1 MTHPSEITKA
11 REALA
16 TAVLLEY
23 KDNAWTKQQ
32 ILIPAVKVGDEWS
45 RPLLVQRYLASHAPR
60 KQWRIYRGPHT
71 PADIDI
77 TTINGAMD
85 MASKAMGYFALTK
98 HFEDAV
104 KNKNVRAVPIVLA
117 DLTEADAIEAFA
129 GKAPSALLRR
139 IQRARLEAGYPE
151 HAYEWPA
158 PATTTP
164 YIPTTITV

>member
-1 MTHPSEITKA
+1 MTHPSEIAKA

-32 ILIPAVKVGDEWS
+32 ILIPAIKVGDEWS
-45 RPLLVQRYLASHAPR
+45 RPLLVQRWIASHSPR
-60 KQWRIYRGPHT
+60 KQWRIYRGPQT
-71 PADIDI
+71 LADADI
-77 TTINGAMD
+77 TTLDGVMD
-85 MASKAMGYFALTK
+85 VASKAGGYFSVIK
-98 HFEDAV
+98 HFEEAI
-104 KNKNVRAVPIVLA
+104 KSKSVRAVPLVLA
-117 DLTEADAIEAFA
+117 DLTEADAIEAKA

-158 PATTTP
+158 PATTATYTP
-164 YIPTTITV
+164 TAV

>member
-1 MTHPSEITKA
+1 MTHPSEIAKA

-45 RPLLVQRYLASHAPR
+45 RPLLVQRWIADHSPR
-60 KQWRIYRGPHT
+60 KQWRIYRGPNT
-71 PADIDI
+71 PADMDI
-77 TTINGAMD
+77 STLNGVMD
-85 MASKAMGYFALTK
+85 MASKAMGYFSLLR

-104 KNKNVRAVPIVLA
+104 KSNNVRAVPLVLA

-129 GKAPSALLRR
+129 GKAPQALLRR

-158 PATTTP
+158 PATTTT
-164 YIPTTITV
+164 YTPTAV